1 MPDSGDSLGYD
12 DLSVEQLHQLHHS
25 AAREARGGDPL
36 AIEMLAVIGALSRRR
51 LGVPASLDDAPAA
64 VVIMA
69 RAHARRLCAAVGDAL
84 CTVLSVSDRV
94 RGHDPEL
101 ALPGVSVIVAALC
114 RARAH
119 LADLGP
125 DVPLGLD
132 LDHCLSAAQRL
143 TDVLARSAS
152 FNACEAWDLL
162 DGLFA
167 SLRDARF
174 ALSDLVLS
182 LGDMPADASGADL
195 SGLDLHRLDALHGVT
210 WTRAT
215 TWPPA
220 IAEQVRVHSA
230 EEEPGRLRI
239 RIPYAHGPA
248 RPAP

>member
-12 DLSVEQLHQLHHS
+12 DLSLAQLHQLHQS

-36 AIEMLAVIGALSRRR
+36 ALEMLAVIAALSRRR

-84 CTVLSVSDRV
+84 CAVVSVSDRV

-101 ALPGVSVIVAALC
+101 ALPAVSVIVAAVG

-125 DVPLGLD
+125 DFALGLD
-132 LDHCLSAAQRL
+132 LDYCLSTAQCL
-143 TDVLARSAS
+143 TGVLARSAS
-152 FNACEAWDLL
+152 FHAPEARSLL
-162 DGLFA
+162 DGLFGR
-167 SLRDARF
+167 LREARF

-182 LGDMPADASGADL
+182 LGDMPVDACGADL
-195 SGLDLHRLDALHGVT
+195 SGLDLHWLDALHGVT

-220 IAEQVRVHSA
+220 LGEQVRVHSA
-230 EEEPGRLRI
+230 EEEPGVFRI
-239 RIPYAHGPA
+239 RIPYTRGPA

>member
-36 AIEMLAVIGALSRRR
+36 AIEMLAVISVLSRRR
-51 LGVPASLDDAPAA
+51 LGIPATLDDAPAA

-69 RAHARRLCAAVGDAL
+69 RVHARRLCAAAGDAL
-84 CTVLSVSDRV
+84 CAVLSVSDRV

-101 ALPGVSVIVAALC
+101 ALPGVSVIVAALH

-125 DVPLGLD
+125 GFDLGLD
-132 LDHCLSAAQRL
+132 LDYGLGAAQRL
-143 TDVLARSAS
+143 TGVLARSAS
-152 FNACEAWDLL
+152 FSVPEAWNLL

-182 LGDMPADASGADL
+182 LADMPVDASGADL
-195 SGLDLHRLDALHGVT
+195 SGLDLHRLGALHGVT

-215 TWPPA
+215 AWAPA
-220 IAEQVRVHSA
+220 IAEQVRAHSE
-230 EEEPGRLRI
+230 EEEPGRFRI
-239 RIPYAHGPA
+239 RIPYTRGPA

>member
-1 MPDSGDSLGYD
+1 MPDSGDGLGYD
-12 DLSVEQLHQLHHS
+12 DLSVEQLHRLALC

-36 AIEMLAVIGALSRRR
+36 AMEMLAVIDALSRRR

-69 RAHARRLCAAVGDAL
+69 RAHARRLCAAAGDAL
-84 CTVLSVSDRV
+84 CTVLSIRDRV

-101 ALPGVSVIVAALC
+101 ALPGVSAIVAVLS

-125 DVPLGLD
+125 DFDLGLD
-132 LDHCLSAAQRL
+132 LDYCFFAAQRL
-143 TDVLARSAS
+143 TGVLARSAS
-152 FNACEAWDLL
+152 FDAPEARDLL
-162 DGLFA
+162 GGLFT

-174 ALSDLVLS
+174 RLSDLVLS
-182 LGDMPADASGADL
+182 LADMAVDASGADL
-195 SGLDLHRLDALHGVT
+195 SGLDLHRLGALHGVT

-220 IAEQVRVHSA
+220 IAEQVRGHSA
-230 EEEPGRLRI
+230 EERPGLFRI
-239 RIPYAHGPA
+239 RVPYARGPA
-248 RPAP
+248 KPAP